1 MGAAPAS
8 QSEDLCR
15 TKRSLSD
22 KGTPRSHL
30 APIWLPSGSHLAP
43 IWRWE
48 KAATK
53 NCCRKFQKPS
63 VTAPA
68 AGSVPG
74 AILQPS
80 GDEKKPAERT
90 GADWDGHK
98 TRNAKDDYILH
109 HEQNLSLS
117 KDETQYSK
125 PSFLHAF
132 YKSFMESIWQAGT
145 PLIST
150 A

>member
-30 APIWLPSGSHLAP
+30 AMGKIRAGALLPKVLENLRYGSCG
-43 IWRWE
+43 R
-48 KAATK
+48 
-53 NCCRKFQKPS
+53 
-63 VTAPA
+63 V
-68 AGSVPG
+68 GSRCN
-74 AILQPS
+74 ITTS

-117 KDETQYSK
+117 KDETLYSK
-125 PSFLHAF
+125 PSFLHSF